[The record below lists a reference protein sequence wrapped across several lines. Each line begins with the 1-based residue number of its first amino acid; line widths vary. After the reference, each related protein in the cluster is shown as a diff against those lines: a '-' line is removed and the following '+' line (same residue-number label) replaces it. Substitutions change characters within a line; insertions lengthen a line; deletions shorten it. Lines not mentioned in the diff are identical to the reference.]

1 MSAEVKTCSA
11 CGAQVAGDVAV
22 CPACATVFPPP
33 TSSPATPPPP
43 EPPQPDTPIAPPSE
57 PAPEAE
63 SGGEAASPVTETM
76 RRLARLKQWGEAARP
91 LGVELP
97 TMPVWAEEMA
107 RSGDESET
115 WMGVLRGIER
125 LAQKRVVHA
134 LEGWEDRTRGR
145 LVRLAAYSVEGRME
159 REQMEDAL
167 HQARAGEVT
176 QALTTFQQVDRV
188 IALKERHIDQARDEL
203 ERLISLLRDMQALGF
218 TPPDDAQA
226 ASEELERE
234 LRSGRLASLK
244 QRLRSLRQEA
254 LNHLKTELP
263 KFVAQYGEG
272 LVRERAS
279 GVSVDLEAGE
289 LARGARDFAE
299 GKVEEALR
307 RLRLLSQV
315 HGSAFPRARHETAP
329 TPATEPSR
337 TG

>member
-1 MSAEVKTCSA
+1 MSAELKTCSA

-33 TSSPATPPPP
+33 SASPQETVAPEAPPA
-43 EPPQPDTPIAPPSE
+43 EPTLAPPSE
-57 PAPEAE
+57 PTPAPEPARD
-63 SGGEAASPVTETM
+63 APSPVTETM

-107 RSGDESET
+107 RSGEESET

-134 LEGWEDRTRGR
+134 LETWEERTRGR

-203 ERLISLLRDMQALGF
+203 ERLVSLLRDMQALGF
-218 TPPDDAQA
+218 TPPDDAPA

-254 LNHLKTELP
+254 LNRLKTELP
-263 KFVAQYGEG
+263 KFVAQYGET

-289 LARGARDFAE
+289 LARGSRDFSE
-299 GKVEEALR
+299 GKVEESLR

-315 HGSAFPRARHETAP
+315 HGSAFPRSRSEPATAP
-329 TPATEPSR
+329 PTELSR